1 MKKQPEHSQDC
12 HEFNHQEQEAEQQVH
27 ETSRQQQQGDQ
38 SDRDNPLVGQQA
50 DSGYQEQ
57 RHGLFACLFDTC
69 YFHRFSFKMN
79 NPIGMCFPDFIGPC
93 LLDCRF
99 AQGPDGKNTGA
110 ERG

>member
-1 MKKQPEHSQDC
+1 
-12 HEFNHQEQEAEQQVH
+12 
-27 ETSRQQQQGDQ
+27 
-38 SDRDNPLVGQQA
+38 
-50 DSGYQEQ
+50 
-57 RHGLFACLFDTC
+57 
-69 YFHRFSFKMN
+69 MN